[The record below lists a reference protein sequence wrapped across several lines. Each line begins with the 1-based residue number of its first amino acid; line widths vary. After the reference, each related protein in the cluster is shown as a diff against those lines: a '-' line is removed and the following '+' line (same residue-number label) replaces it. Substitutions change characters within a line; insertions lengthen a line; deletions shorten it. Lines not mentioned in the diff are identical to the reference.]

1 MRLLLSTL
9 CLLKLR
15 VCNLGMAFKMLKC
28 TVPPTLLPL
37 PSTNSVV
44 ITFTEVK
51 SPQLVPN
58 LMQLHQGYAI

>member
-1 MRLLLSTL
+1 
-9 CLLKLR
+9 
-15 VCNLGMAFKMLKC
+15 MAFKMLKS